1 VSNGDAD
8 DALTVLAR
16 ERAGAL
22 FGYAYLLAGNRDAA
36 ADLVQ
41 EGLVRT
47 FSRTRRGFTPDDAE
61 RYVRRAILS
70 AYLDGA
76 RRSARWA
83 RVRHLFGSPDD
94 EPAAPSPEAA
104 VTAAADVRLALLRLS
119 STERAVAVLRY
130 AEDLPVAEVAARL
143 GLAEGS
149 VKRYL
154 SDARH
159 KLEPLLGPLA
169 DEDDLVVVPAAPR
182 TRASSARAP
191 GVPSAARSAGPARRA
206 PRTGS
211 SPEPDA
217 PSPRMTG
224 PGGVTG
230 GPR

>member
-1 VSNGDAD
+1 MSNGDAD
-8 DALTVLAR
+8 DALAVLAR

-22 FGYAYLLAGNRDAA
+22 FGYAYLLTGNRDAA

-83 RVRHLFGSPDD
+83 KVRHLVGPADR
-94 EPAAPSPEAA
+94 EPAVASPEAD
-104 VTAAADVRLALLRLS
+104 VTAAMDVRLALLRLS
-119 STERAVAVLRY
+119 PTERAVAVLRY
-130 AEDLPVAEVAARL
+130 GEDLPVAEVAARL
-143 GLAEGS
+143 GLAVGS

-154 SDARH
+154 FDARR

-169 DEDDLVVVPAAPR
+169 DDDGEVVVEITPR
-182 TRASSARAP
+182 RGR
-191 GVPSAARSAGPARRA
+191 
-206 PRTGS
+206 
-211 SPEPDA
+211 
-217 PSPRMTG
+217 
-224 PGGVTG
+224 
-230 GPR
+230 